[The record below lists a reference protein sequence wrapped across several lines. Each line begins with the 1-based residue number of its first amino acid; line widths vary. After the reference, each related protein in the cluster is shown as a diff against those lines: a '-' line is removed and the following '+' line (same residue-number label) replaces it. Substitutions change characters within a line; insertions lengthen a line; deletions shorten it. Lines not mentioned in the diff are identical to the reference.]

1 MEKMTVVNGETPA
14 NAYFMNK
21 LQDNIIDSFK
31 SEETISDTDT
41 YNCNYINSIIANGT
55 GTNGYYTKFA
65 DGTMICY
72 GVVNNVTTP
81 AGNGAS
87 TLVTLPTSFINTDY
101 NVSFTIVNGGA
112 YWSNVSISVNSKNT
126 SNFTLSTWNDA
137 GYDNS
142 NQSFSYIAIGKW
154 K

>member
-31 SEETISDTDT
+31 SEETTSDTDT
-41 YNCNYINSIIANGT
+41 YNCSYINSIIANGT
-55 GTNGYYTKFA
+55 GDNGYYTKFA

-72 GVVNNVTTP
+72 GVVTGITTP
-81 AGNGAS
+81 AGNGTA
-87 TLVTLPTSFINTDY
+87 TNVNLPSIFINTNY
-101 NVSFTIVNGGA
+101 IVNFSIENGQA
-112 YWSNVSISVNSKNT
+112 YWADISIAVSRKDTNK
-126 SNFTLSTWNDA
+126 FQMYTWNVGNGA
-137 GYDNS
+137 NA
-142 NQSFSYIAIGKW
+142 NQTYLYTAIGRW